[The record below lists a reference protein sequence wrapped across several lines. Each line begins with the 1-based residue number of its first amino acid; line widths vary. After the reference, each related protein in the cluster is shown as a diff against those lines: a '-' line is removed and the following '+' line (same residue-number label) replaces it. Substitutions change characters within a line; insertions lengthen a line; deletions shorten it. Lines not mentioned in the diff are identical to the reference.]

1 MPEVS
6 QFYRQQRLAPL
17 SGVGNLSAADIAAA
31 TQGNRDLAKSGEA
44 ITEFGIAFMEQK
56 EKAEYHNQLNT
67 ARTEYLTK
75 FFNYEQDL
83 QTNADTETYIPNL
96 KAGQTSSFKFTN
108 KRAADEFELW
118 KANEDLSQT
127 RRVFGAKNDRDVQ
140 NYTDNW
146 NLGIKEAT
154 RRTASAVSES
164 DYQFE
169 LANGMD
175 YFGLEYATE
184 EKDGEPVPVLD
195 EKGNPTI
202 QLIEDWEN
210 PLLDTDA
217 VRMAGYKSWKA
228 DVDAKRKVIM
238 NGNAV
243 GIGFAVWEA
252 SIPEDGS
259 DPDGDLT
266 AGFKAIRENPN
277 VSEGDKQEVESEL
290 KTRVQNQRAENRL
303 RLEAAQE
310 QQLDDINKQMYT
322 EKNYTAAAAA
332 IEASDLSERE
342 QGSLLREN
350 DTRARLAAN
359 GQAETND
366 PVAVDEVSTAIAQV
380 GNDTLPLEDA
390 KKVLNENRHLLKS
403 EKVVE
408 FQEELN
414 KEFDRS
420 VDTAYSRVRGDVR
433 LRAIGKTESALD
445 RLIEG
450 LVGVP
455 ADEQKSLE
463 DRITTARKKFNLELD
478 NFNRWEDSIRAW
490 RRKEENRAAAPEEI
504 QKEGLRSWI
513 TDYSRK
519 TPEQLEAISEA
530 ERSRLNPTKPRRSD
544 LIKSKPPV
552 KMQSPDGR
560 TGTIPADQV
569 EAAIAAGWKKL

>member
-164 DYQFE
+164 DYQLE